1 MAVLS
6 VVESQGTKAYLL
18 ATNADLGYDEATKQ
32 NDVAKIKTAIANGK
46 QINCLMDL
54 GDISLGSRSVQE
66 YTCMSSDNAF
76 KSLGSVSLANVAPQ
90 LLFKPDDVAGQADLR
105 DMWDNNTRRILVIEL
120 NDQITDTTGNPTYIT
135 FEAAIS
141 SPSMAIAKDNAV
153 MYNPTIEICTKP
165 VMNLAS

>member
-1 MAVLS
+1 MAQLS
-6 VVESQGTKAYLL
+6 VVESQGTQAYLL
-18 ATNADLGYDEATKQ
+18 PVGTSVSDAAA
-32 NDVAKIKTAIANGK
+32 IKTAIASAK

-76 KSLGSVSLANVAPQ
+76 KSLGSVSLANVSPQ
-90 LLFKPDDVAGQADLR
+90 LLFKPDDAVGQADLR
-105 DMWDNNTRRILVIEL
+105 SMWDSNTRRIMVIAL
-120 NDQITDTTGNPTYIT
+120 NDQITPTTGNPTYIT

-141 SPSMAIAKDNAV
+141 SPTIGIAKDNAV

-165 VMNLAS
+165 ALILAS

>member
-1 MAVLS
+1 MNQLS
-6 VVESQGTKAYLL
+6 VVESQGTKAYLV
-18 ATNADLGYDEATKQ
+18 AVGTDLGYNETTKE
-32 NDVAKIKTAIANGK
+32 NDAVKVATAIASAK

-76 KSLGSVSLANVAPQ
+76 KSLGSVSLANISPQ
-90 LLFKPDDVAGQADLR
+90 LLFKPDDAVGQADLR
-105 DMWDNNTRRILVIEL
+105 SMWDSNTRRIMVIAL
-120 NDQITDTTGNPTYIT
+120 NDQITPATGNPTYIT

-141 SPSMAIAKDNAV
+141 SPTIGVAKDNAV

-165 VMNLAS
+165 VLTLAK